1 MIVPGVEVRA
11 LVGIILIFHVVH
23 LPISVLTEGIASR
36 SSPVKCC
43 QRRKIALSIV
53 KSEAGGGSS
62 RIAVSRLTILPGR

>member
-1 MIVPGVEVRA
+1 MIVAGVEVRA

-53 KSEAGGGSS
+53 KSEAGGG
-62 RIAVSRLTILPGR
+62 